1 MWQIKIID
9 WFSAGHQL
17 RGYQGRCE
25 ALHGHNFRVEVVV
38 EGEELDKCGLLIDFK
53 ELKKFL
59 SQILEE
65 LDHTHLNQLPPFEQE
80 NPSSENLA
88 KYIFE
93 KLSALLPSMVNLKEV
108 WVWESEKA
116 GAGYFHS

>member
-1 MWQIKIID
+1 MWQVKVID

-17 RGYQGRCE
+17 RGYQGKCE

-38 EGEELDKCGLLIDFK
+38 EGEELDSCGLLIDFK
-53 ELKKFL
+53 ELKK
-59 SQILEE
+59 ILGEVLAE
-65 LDHTHLNQLPPFEQE
+65 LDHSHLNQLPAFEQE

-93 KLSALLPSMVNLKEV
+93 KLNALLPSGIKLKEV

-116 GAGYFHS
+116 GAGYSHS